1 MRRLI
6 GTAMSIAIVVAL
18 SGCGG
23 GSASVQSPP
32 PPPTNSITIS
42 PTSTMTGSPDVTL
55 TIRGSNFAGATHD
68 RSQAVWSLSGNNT
81 LLATTFVNSTLLTT
95 VIPATLLKNQVV
107 AQVFVQTGDP
117 MGDIPLSRSNSVSFS
132 VAAPVPGALSLT
144 SLSPASAVAG
154 SPDLALTITGTGF
167 DGAGVIQS
175 RVVWTS
181 QGNSSSLSRTVA
193 SSTQIV
199 ATVPAAL
206 LKDQTDAQIVVQEY
220 DNIEQLINGTSNQ
233 MSFTVTAPSTPSV
246 VPAAEVLGT
255 NGTRQFAATG
265 FDDNSKVAWS
275 IEEAATGGTI
285 TPNGFYTAPD
295 HGGTFHI
302 VATSSSTPSTT
313 ATAPVSVTG
322 SGFVPSGS
330 MHVARTGHT
339 ATLLKDGKVLIVG
352 GGDNSAELYD
362 PENGTFSV
370 TGPPVTGRLNASA
383 TLLADG
389 RVLIVGGLGLTAG
402 PDGHL
407 PLLNTAEIFDPAT
420 GTFNSTG
427 TMVQARQQ
435 HIATLLEDGRVLIAG
450 GYFDYICFT
459 ASAELFDPATGMFSS
474 TGFMLSERVGHTTT
488 LLASGEVLVVG
499 GSNGCAP
506 DAADDPPWDPLFA
519 ELYEPNSG
527 RFQGAGNMS
536 TTRIHHA
543 AVRLANGKVLVLGGI
558 PSLQNLHEQPPN
570 PSYAEVYDRM
580 ADAFSPTTGLT
591 ISPARYT
598 ATLMTS
604 GMVLI
609 VGGKGTAG
617 TSTTEVQLLD
627 PSSGVLTP
635 TGALGTARVGHTAT
649 LLQDGRVLVTGGT
662 DANGNA
668 LATAEL
674 YK

>member
-1 MRRLI
+1 MRWLT
-6 GTAMSIAIVVAL
+6 GTVLAIAGVVAL

-23 GSASVQSPP
+23 GSASVQPP
-32 PPPTNSITIS
+32 S
-42 PTSTMTGSPDVTL
+42 PTPSPAPTPSAGSVTINSLSPNTATAGSADLILTMTGTNLDLQHT
-55 TIRGSNFAGATHD
+55 GSLQETHTFAIWSVGS
-68 RSQAVWSLSGNNT
+68 SQT
-81 LLATTFVNSTLLTT
+81 
-95 VIPATLLKNQVV
+95 
-107 AQVFVQTGDP
+107 
-117 MGDIPLSRSNSVSFS
+117 
-132 VAAPVPGALSLT
+132 SLT
-144 SLSPASAVAG
+144 A
-154 SPDLALTITGTGF
+154 T
-167 DGAGVIQS
+167 
-175 RVVWTS
+175 VV
-181 QGNSSSLSRTVA
+181 
-193 SSTQIV
+193 SSTQV
-199 ATVPAAL
+199 TAVVPSAL
-206 LKDQTDAQIVVQEY
+206 LAAVVNAQISVQKWY
-220 DNIEQLINGTSNQ
+220 KADDAPFAVSN
-233 MSFTVTAPSTPSV
+233 SLVFAVTTGPAPSV
-246 VPAAEVLGT
+246 VPAADVLGT
-255 NGTRQFAATG
+255 NGTRQFAASG
-265 FDDNSKVAWS
+265 FVDDSKVTWS
-275 IEEAATGGTI
+275 IEEGQTGGTI

-295 HGGTFHI
+295 RSGTFHI
-302 VATSSSTPSTT
+302 VVTSPSTPSTT
-313 ATAPVSVTG
+313 ANALVTVTS
-322 SGFVPSGS
+322 SGFVPTGT
-330 MHVARTGHT
+330 MHVERIGHT

-352 GGDNSAELYD
+352 GGDATAELFD
-362 PENGTFSV
+362 PASGTSSF
-370 TGPPVTGRLNASA
+370 TGVPVMGRLGATA
-383 TLLADG
+383 TLLSDG
-389 RVLIVGGLGLTAG
+389 RVLIAGGLGLTAG

-420 GTFNSTG
+420 GTFGSTG

-435 HIATLLEDGRVLIAG
+435 HIATLLEDGKVLIAG
-450 GYFDYICFT
+450 GYFGYICFT
-459 ASAELFDPATGMFSS
+459 ASAELFDPATGTFSP
-474 TGFMLSERVGHTTT
+474 TGFMLSERVGHTAT

-527 RFQGAGNMS
+527 SFQGAGNMS

-543 AVRLANGKVLVLGGI
+543 TVRSTNGKVLVLGGI

-570 PSYAEVYDRM
+570 PSYAEVYDRV
-580 ADAFSPTTGLT
+580 ADSFSPITGLT

-598 ATLMTS
+598 ATLMSS

-649 LLQDGRVLVTGGT
+649 LLQDGRVLVAGGT